1 MPGHRVYLTSDFAPI
16 LREAQTAFG
25 AQKPTALLLS
35 VGNSWMAQ
43 RQSISTQ
50 ESLRNIFTS
59 IKALLTLQE
68 TLVKTS
74 GLIHDRIGQ
83 LEHHVYQQ
91 DLALR
96 IIAQELSKESEH
108 A

>member
-25 AQKPTALLLS
+25 AQRPTALLLS
-35 VGNSWMAQ
+35 VGKSWMAQ
-43 RQSISTQ
+43 RQSISPQ
-50 ESLRNIFTS
+50 ESLGNILTS

-68 TLVKTS
+68 TLGNAS
-74 GLIHDRIGQ
+74 ALILDRIGQ
-83 LEHHVYQQ
+83 LERHVCQQ
-91 DLALR
+91 ELALR
-96 IIAQELSKESEH
+96 IIAQELSQESEH